1 MILCENLTRA
11 FGEEGIFGL
20 DFEVKQGEALCLLGP
35 SSAGKSLTVSLL
47 MGFARADSGKA
58 SIFDMDCYTKRTQ
71 IQKRL
76 AYAPAHPQLPP
87 RQTGEE
93 YLRFIARYHGGFNPE
108 KARRF
113 TERLDVDLTSQGRL
127 LGPEGSKKLALLSA
141 FCLDSEVMILD
152 EPMVGLSPM
161 ARDATAD
168 AIRQETSAGRAV
180 LMTSHILEEARRSCT
195 QVAIIRKGRLIIS
208 QPVEALAAIRQ
219 KVYHIT
225 FETAAQ
231 AASFAGEWEA
241 GVELIGSR
249 AMVAIPGSPQ
259 VLLQTLQKYTIVD
272 LVGGREEA
280 EENFLRYY
288 GDDLL

>member
-20 DFEVKQGEALCLLGP
+20 DFEVKKGDALCLLGP

-93 YLRFIARYHGGFNPE
+93 YLRFITRYHGGFNPE

-161 ARDATAD
+161 VRDATAD

-225 FETAAQ
+225 FESAAQ

>member
-1 MILCENLTRA
+1 MIVCENLTRA
-11 FGEEGIFGL
+11 FDEEGVFGL
-20 DFEVKQGEALCLLGP
+20 DFAVKPGEALCFLGP

-47 MGFARADSGKA
+47 MGFVRPDSGRA
-58 SIFDMDCYTKRTQ
+58 TIFDLDCFARRAQ
-71 IQKRL
+71 IQRRL

-93 YLRFIARYHGGFNPE
+93 YLRFVARYHGGFNPE

-113 TERLDVDLTSQGRL
+113 AERLDVDLTSQGRL

-152 EPMVGLSPM
+152 EPMVGLAPM
-161 ARDATAD
+161 TRDAAAD
-168 AIRQETSAGRAV
+168 AIRQETAAGRA
-180 LMTSHILEEARRSCT
+180 LFMTSHILEEARRSCT

-225 FETAAQ
+225 FQSAAQ
-231 AASFAGEWEA
+231 ASSFAAEWET

-259 VLLQTLQKYTIVD
+259 VLLQTLQKYTVMD